1 MVNPNID
8 PATLGFDRY
17 PPLAGRN
24 SKQIQM
30 TKIQNPKR
38 FEHLDI
44 QISILFRASDF

>member
-1 MVNPNID
+1 MVNPNIEI
-8 PATLGFDRY
+8 A
-17 PPLAGRN
+17 N

-38 FEHLDI
+38 FGHLDI